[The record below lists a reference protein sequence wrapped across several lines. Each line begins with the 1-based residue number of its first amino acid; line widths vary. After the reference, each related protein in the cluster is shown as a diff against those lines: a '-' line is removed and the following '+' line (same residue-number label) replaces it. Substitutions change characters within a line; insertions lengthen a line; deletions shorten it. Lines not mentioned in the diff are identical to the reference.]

1 MIQVYET
8 GFSITCRRQYSLITN
23 NSQKFGNRDFDRIEA
38 IASINVYSFI
48 IKNQFFV
55 LKFLRQLKKKNKNV
69 AVISLPKECSLLFS
83 KETLV
88 TVSQYI

>member
-38 IASINVYSFI
+38 IASKNLYSFI

-55 LKFLRQLKKKNKNV
+55 LKFLRQLKKETKMSQLSPYLKSV
-69 AVISLPKECSLLFS
+69 RCSSRKKRL
-83 KETLV
+83 
-88 TVSQYI
+88 